1 MAGVG
6 AGCETAGMEE
16 FPVTRVDAYL
26 RRIGAAR
33 PGSPSA
39 AALRDLH
46 LRHLRTVPFESLS
59 IHLGQEI
66 VLEGEALLDKL
77 LRGGRGG
84 FCYELNGAFAL
95 LLRSLGYRVELLQ
108 ARVHSADGG
117 QGVPYDHLA
126 LRVECEDGRPW
137 LVDVGFGDHSHFPL
151 AFDER
156 GEQTDPGGVF
166 RIVPAG
172 GPEGDLDVL
181 QDGVPRYRMETRPR
195 VLSDFVTGAWWHS
208 TSPASGFTRKP
219 VCSLLTESG
228 RTTLSD
234 RVLTVTADGTRTERT
249 LADDAEV
256 LAAYRTHFGIDLP
269 RVPVPLHPRP

>member
-1 MAGVG
+1 
-6 AGCETAGMEE
+6 MEDL
-16 FPVTRVDAYL
+16 PASRIDAYL
-26 RRIGAAR
+26 RRIGAGW
-33 PGSPSA
+33 PGSASA

-59 IHLGQEI
+59 IHLGEEI
-66 VLEGEALLDKL
+66 VLEADALLDKL
-77 LRGGRGG
+77 LTGGRGG

-95 LLRSLGYRVELLQ
+95 LLGALGYRVELLQ
-108 ARVHSADGG
+108 ARVYAAGGG

-126 LRVECEDGRPW
+126 LRVESEDGRPW

-151 AFDER
+151 ALDER
-156 GEQTDPGGVF
+156 GEQPDPGGVF
-166 RIVPAG
+166 RIAVAD

-181 QDGVPRYRMETRPR
+181 QDGAAQYRLETRPR
-195 VLSDFVTGAWWHS
+195 ILPDFVTGAWWHS
-208 TSPASGFTRKP
+208 TSPVSGFTRKP
-219 VCSLLTESG
+219 VCSMLTEGG

-234 RVLTVTADGTRTERT
+234 RVLTVTTAGKRTERP

-256 LAAYRTHFGIDLP
+256 LAAYRDHFGIDLP

>member
-1 MAGVG
+1 
-6 AGCETAGMEE
+6 MEE
-16 FPVTRVDAYL
+16 FSASRADAYL
-26 RRIGAAR
+26 RRIGAGR
-33 PGSPSA
+33 PGSASA

-66 VLEGEALLDKL
+66 VLEADALLDKL

-84 FCYELNGAFAL
+84 FCYELNGAFAP

-108 ARVHSADGG
+108 ARVHKAGG
-117 QGVPYDHLA
+117 GPGIPYDHLA
-126 LRVECEDGRPW
+126 LRVECEDGRAW
-137 LVDVGFGDHSHFPL
+137 LADVGFGDHSHFPL
-151 AFDER
+151 ALDER
-156 GEQTDPGGVF
+156 GEQTDPGGLF
-166 RIVPAG
+166 RIVPAD
-172 GPEGDLDVL
+172 GPHGDLDVL
-181 QDGVPRYRMETRPR
+181 QDGVPQYRLETRPR
-195 VLSDFVTGAWWHS
+195 ILSDFVTGAWWHS

-219 VCSLLTESG
+219 VCSMLTETG

-234 RVLTVTADGTRTERT
+234 RVLTVTAAGERTERA

-256 LAAYRTHFGIDLP
+256 LAAYRDRFGIDLP

>member
-1 MAGVG
+1 
-6 AGCETAGMEE
+6 MEDL
-16 FPVTRVDAYL
+16 PASRVDAYL
-26 RRIGAAR
+26 RRIGAER
-33 PGSPSA
+33 PVAASA

-59 IHLGQEI
+59 IHLGEAI
-66 VLEGEALLDKL
+66 VLEPAELLDKL
-77 LRGGRGG
+77 FGGRGG

-108 ARVHSADGG
+108 ARVYAAGG
-117 QGVPYDHLA
+117 GAPAPGVPYDHLA
-126 LRVECEDGRPW
+126 LRVECGDGRAW

-151 AFDER
+151 ALDER

-166 RIVPAG
+166 RIGPADG
-172 GPEGDLDVL
+172 AHGDLDVI
-181 QDGVPRYRMETRPR
+181 QDGVPQYRLETRPR

-219 VCSLLTESG
+219 VCSLLTETG

-234 RVLTVTADGTRTERT
+234 RVLTLTDAGERTERT